1 MCLADVHL
9 QILFLHLCISN
20 MNAVCD
26 VNYKI
31 LLLFENKE
39 RNEINYEKPKKVEL
53 YLQIKSAL
61 AENKSVKV

>member
-9 QILFLHLCISN
+9 QILFLQQCISN

-26 VNYKI
+26 VSYII

-39 RNEINYEKPKKVEL
+39 RNEINYV
-53 YLQIKSAL
+53 
-61 AENKSVKV
+61 